1 MSRKYSESTE
11 GMDVEYVAH
20 LARLKLTED
29 EIKTFQGQLDQI
41 LEQVNALAELD
52 VDGVEPMAH
61 AMPVQNVFRKDEVR
75 PSMERDKALKNA
87 PAEHQKQFL
96 VPKIIE

>member
-41 LEQVNALAELD
+41 LEQVEMLAELD
-52 VDGVEPMAH
+52 VEGVEPTAH

-87 PAEHQKQFL
+87 PAEHQQQFL
-96 VPKIIE
+96 MPKIVE